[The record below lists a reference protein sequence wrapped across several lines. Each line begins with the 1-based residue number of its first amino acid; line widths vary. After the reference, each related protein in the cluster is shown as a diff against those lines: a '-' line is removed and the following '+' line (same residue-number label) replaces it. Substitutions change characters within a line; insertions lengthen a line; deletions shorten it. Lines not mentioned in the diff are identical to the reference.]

1 MSDQNQANEFSPAP
15 SHSPSISLDFKAF
28 SPEHSEVHPNPN
40 SNEMVDL
47 IENYEEKKLSP
58 VREEPDE
65 EMKEPLNEQHMAIDL
80 GNGQE
85 EDHREDLKEDEPR
98 IDQLTITPK
107 NVVERGEESLKRKY
121 SGREEDELSQGSLK
135 KVKRN
140 TEVKSL
146 APIEE
151 TNMKG
156 SKNDE
161 PRKSI
166 EPMDNNLEQELIDEE
181 FDAEVCIRKKKTLK
195 DDFEPGI
202 FEPAE
207 QVLSA
212 QDLEIVR
219 LDTPER
225 LQGRVKKPEEVT
237 NELLLE
243 EAKWICDHFKAQR
256 NAFPNENF
264 LRKVQKSLSFLKVS
278 QMEIL
283 HQYYYKKNEL
293 FPEVQLPELWEIYE
307 LDEEWEELRHLKECM
322 KHNMKMLEN
331 FMEIPK
337 STVDLM
343 ELSPDRTNL
352 SNLNEYAMYFL
363 AKYLEGEA
371 VQKMAMFPN
380 STEASKKLMKR
391 TFMYDALQLRIDQFA
406 AKAGLSCEE
415 FVENLASEEKSHKK
429 IQLKKPKYV
438 AERPEQ
444 IAQEY
449 LCPGKALVHD
459 TLATLMTLCRYMAS
473 EIFQD
478 PVVRIHLRK
487 IYFENVTLSTE
498 PTLQG
503 NKELEIF
510 NPYYIVKRISRR
522 PPKEFQDDLWLK
534 MMKGEKEGLIKIR
547 VILPWELDLKDHA
560 KDFNDMKDEIYN
572 LLLKLYI
579 ASYTDANEQEKT
591 MIIQWNIVRGEA
603 LRVLLTDLLYPHFEK
618 TLKEELTETAEKYV
632 VSYCGKK
639 LKEIL
644 NTAPYLVPAEG
655 DTYSQRGFVK
665 PKIVSVVLE
674 SPGNQ
679 NQMNSGKIS
688 FVAVDSDGRF
698 VEGLTLKFFAIQ
710 NLEGQNPSVKEQY
723 EKDYSEFA
731 RFMARQQPD
740 LVIVSANCLDS
751 RRIKQMMMNF
761 REDYLKANEEIKRPE
776 DPEILRQFNNNS
788 NNNDVILVEPLN
800 QIENSQIEPSR
811 AILIESNQN
820 KITPKKAFNIIY
832 GDSTVPSLF
841 AKTRRAEMEFKGCP
855 LTIKEAVSIA
865 RFAQNPLAETLN
877 LWSEKNQENA
887 LFYIPFHPLQNQ
899 ITLARLRK
907 EFERVVLEAVSAV
920 GLDFN
925 EAIRFDHLNASL
937 QFICGLGPKKATHLI
952 ETMRNK
958 GKNGFQGLRS
968 RAQFLTDKL
977 MERRVYTNC
986 AGFLKVEALSER
998 EKIFDFEVEKRPE
1011 TLDITRIHPDNYG
1024 LAKKIAKDALEED
1037 AGTDLIPKIMRNS
1050 FKLKELDLE
1059 DYANHMA
1066 SFKNK
1071 PNMIFMLNFIVEELI
1086 FPFRDP
1092 RSLPFL
1098 YTPKDIFYKLSKESP
1113 ETFRVNCVVNAR
1125 VNKVLKLN
1133 LLCQLENGLVG
1144 SAYCS
1149 EIFEKKDG
1157 MNESLNQFFEEG
1169 QKVKVKVKS
1178 IDFEKFKIELTM
1190 KPSELKPHK
1199 NQLKDLF
1206 PNYWESLSKFF
1217 KISNSIFFELF

>member
-1 MSDQNQANEFSPAP
+1 MNEFSPAH

-28 SPEHSEVHPNPN
+28 SPEPSEVHPNPN

-58 VREEPDE
+58 VREEPE
-65 EMKEPLNEQHMAIDL
+65 EELKEPLNEHNMAIDL
-80 GNGQE
+80 GNNQE
-85 EDHREDLKEDEPR
+85 EDHQEDPKEDEPR

-107 NVVERGEESLKRKY
+107 PMVERGEESLKRKY
-121 SGREEDELSQGSLK
+121 SGREEDDELSQGSLK

-140 TEVKSL
+140 SEMKKSL

-151 TNMKG
+151 VNNMKG
-156 SKNDE
+156 SYDE

-166 EPMDNNLEQELIDEE
+166 EQMDINLEQELIDEE
-181 FDAEVCIRKKKTLK
+181 FDSEVCIRKKKTLK

-207 QVLSA
+207 QVLSV

-225 LQGRVKKPEEVT
+225 LQDRVKRPEEVT

-264 LRKVQKSLSFLKVS
+264 LRKLQKSLSFLKVS
-278 QMEIL
+278 QMEML
-283 HQYYYKKNEL
+283 YQYYYKKNEL
-293 FPEVQLPELWEIYE
+293 FPEIQLPELWEIYE

-337 STVDLM
+337 STLDLM
-343 ELSPDRTNL
+343 ELSPERTTL

-363 AKYLEGEA
+363 AKYLEGDA

-380 STEASKKLMKR
+380 STEAAKKLMKR
-391 TFMYDALQLRIDQFA
+391 TFMYEALQLRIDQFA
-406 AKAGLSCEE
+406 AKAGLSCED

-449 LCPGKALVHD
+449 ICPGKGLIHD
-459 TLATLMTLCRYMAS
+459 TLSALMTLCRYMAS

-478 PVVRIHLRK
+478 PVVRIHLKK
-487 IYFENVTLSTE
+487 IYYDNVTLSTE

-503 NKELEIF
+503 NKELDIF

-534 MMKGEKEGLIKIR
+534 MVKGEKEGLIKVR
-547 VILPWELDLKDHA
+547 VILPWEEDLKDHA

-579 ASYTDANEQEKT
+579 ASYTDANEQEKS

-603 LRVLLTDLLYPHFEK
+603 LRVLLVDLLYPHFEK
-618 TLKEELTETAEKYV
+618 TLKDELTETAEKYV

-655 DTYSQRGFVK
+655 DNYSQRGFVK

-710 NLEGQNPSVKEQY
+710 NLEAQNPSVKEAY

-761 REDYLKANEEIKRPE
+761 REDYLKANDEIKRPE
-776 DPEILRQFNNNS
+776 DPEILRQFNSNS
-788 NNNDVILVEPLN
+788 NKNDDVILVEPLN

-811 AILIESNQN
+811 AILIEANQA
-820 KITPKKAFNIIY
+820 KVTPKKAFNIIY

-841 AKTRRAEMEFKGCP
+841 AKTRRAEMEFKGGP
-855 LTIKEAVSIA
+855 LTIKEAVSLA

-899 ITLARLRK
+899 INLARLRK

-952 ETMRNK
+952 ETMRSK

-968 RAQFLTDKL
+968 RAQFLTEKL
-977 MERRVYTNC
+977 MEKRVYTNC

-1037 AGTDLIPKIMRNS
+1037 AGNELIPKIMRNS

-1098 YTPKDIFYKLSKESP
+1098 YTAKDIFYKLSKESP
-1113 ETFRVNCVVNAR
+1113 ETFRINYVVNAR
-1125 VNKVLKLN
+1125 VSKVLKLN

-1157 MNESLNQFFEEG
+1157 GNESLNQFFEEG

-1217 KISNSIFFELF
+1217 KISNFQYF